1 MGTIYRNGT
10 AFIGSG
16 GAGGVE
22 LTQAEYDALPT
33 TEKMN
38 GSIYFIS
45 DGETSY
51 PSASTMRY
59 DNSTSGLT
67 ATSVQAA
74 VDEVNEKVNDNAGD
88 IATLNNDL
96 SALDATVTNG
106 FADRPTM
113 IYTSIIN
120 GGTSKTVSGL
130 ASGRAMLVIL
140 MYGAAGV
147 MITATNDGACVFGEV
162 NHGIT
167 VSVSNSTLTINN
179 GSSRNYRVTVLKV

>member
-22 LTQAEYDALPT
+22 LTQAEYDALPE

-45 DGETSY
+45 DGEASY

-88 IATLNNDL
+88 IAELNDKYYYKDYDFTL
-96 SALDATVTNG
+96 S
-106 FADRPTM
+106 F
-113 IYTSIIN
+113 
-120 GGTSKTVSGL
+120 
-130 ASGRAMLVIL
+130 
-140 MYGAAGV
+140 AAGTPGTRGAQGSYPLDTGATAV
-147 MITATNDGACVFGEV
+147 GCIITYVASSDRYIPIVF
-162 NHGIT
+162 T
-167 VSVSNSTLTINN
+167 S
-179 GSSRNYRVTVLKV
+179 GSSGAGPSIYCNLYRSDSSACDSRNQVSARVLYRRS